1 MSKYYW
7 VLGVKVLAAAFIT
20 ALLLS
25 LLAGTLIVGKVQAAT
40 EVTGIIFSDITW
52 TKANSPYNITGP
64 TAIAKG
70 VTVTI
75 EPGAVVHFNTNTL
88 EVNGTLRA
96 IGTNAEPITLN
107 GDYRGRLPVFGSSD
121 YNGILEFTSESNS
134 WNAQTGTGC
143 IIENANVI
151 SLSIYIHDVSVK
163 LNDNVFSGYYAWGT
177 VDVDGGESVI
187 SNNEIT
193 GGSLSIGGG
202 SPLVSDNTVICQSIN
217 VNGGSPSILNN
228 LLQTG
233 ISVSGDSNVRIA
245 NNIIAYGKGFAATNG
260 NVTFEH
266 NLVLYC
272 SGGCSLNSEASV
284 IIQNNT
290 IAFNEYGIQS
300 AQSSAKIIYNNLENN
315 TEYNLSLG
323 SSSNFDATYNWWG
336 TTDSSATS
344 ETIVDY
350 KNNYNLGNV
359 TFIPFLNEL
368 NPQAPLIS
376 SFVEPSPSPSP
387 SQSPTSTPSP
397 TATPTPTPTQE
408 PSPFPTTLVISSVVT
423 VTVIGLGLLFY
434 FKKRKY

>member
-1 MSKYYW
+1 MLW
-7 VLGVKVLAAAFIT
+7 VKVLAAAFIM

-25 LLAGTLIVGKVQAAT
+25 LLVGTLIVGKVQAAT
-40 EVTGIIFSDITW
+40 EVSGIIFSDTTW

-75 EPGAVVHFNTNTL
+75 EPGAVVHFNTHNTL

-96 IGTNAEPITLN
+96 IGTSTEPITLN

-121 YNGILEFTSESNS
+121 YNGILKFTSESNS
-134 WNAQTGTGC
+134 WNAKTGTGC
-143 IIENANVI
+143 IIANANVI
-151 SLSIYIHDVSVK
+151 SLSIIIHDVSVK
-163 LNDNVFSGYYAWGT
+163 LNNNVFSGYYAMGT
-177 VDVDGGESVI
+177 LVVDGGESII

-193 GGSLSIGGG
+193 GGPLSIGGG
-202 SPLVSDNTVICQSIN
+202 SPLVSNNTVICQSFN
-217 VNGGSPSILNN
+217 VNGGSPSILKN

-233 ISVSGDSNVRIA
+233 ISVSGDSDVRIA
-245 NNIIAYGKGFAATNG
+245 NNIIALGKGFTANNG

-272 SGGCSLNSEASV
+272 SGGCSLNSEANV

-290 IAFNEYGIQS
+290 IAFNKYGIQS

-315 TEYNLSLG
+315 TEYNLSLS

-336 TTDSSATS
+336 TTDSSAIS
-344 ETIVDY
+344 QTIVDY

-359 TFIPFLNEL
+359 TFIPFLNAP

-376 SFVEPSPSPSP
+376 SFVEPSPTPTP
-387 SQSPTSTPSP
+387 EPTPTSSP
-397 TATPTPTPTQE
+397 EPTPTPTEE
-408 PSPFPTTLVISSVVT
+408 PQQTEQDMTAGAIMAVTSIVVFLSS
-423 VTVIGLGLLFY
+423 LFY
-434 FKKRKY
+434 FIRRK